1 MTNPQAEVR
10 EIDDAVL
17 RDLASKYA
25 DVSCPIH
32 GGPPKFEVDAA
43 GAVVEVMCCETL
55 LSIVRELQ
63 AKDRD
68 EGEADA

>member
-1 MTNPQAEVR
+1 MTKPEPEVR
-10 EIDDAVL
+10 EVDDAVL

-25 DVSCPIH
+25 DVACPIH

-43 GAVVEVMCCETL
+43 GALVEVMCCGTL

-63 AKDRD
+63 AQDED
-68 EGEADA
+68 EGDEP